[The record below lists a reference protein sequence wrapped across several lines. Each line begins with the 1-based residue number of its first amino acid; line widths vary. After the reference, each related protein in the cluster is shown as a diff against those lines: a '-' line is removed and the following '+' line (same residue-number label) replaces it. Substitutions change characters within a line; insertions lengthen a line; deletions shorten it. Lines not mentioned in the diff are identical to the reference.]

1 MTSFFSTKS
10 VKGATDAHD
19 AGTPSADQLR
29 MLGSLRM
36 LKSDG
41 AELIDNTVKLITNM
55 AAKKQDTMV
64 TIDEAGGLRFLSMD
78 EYHNLIAGGIG
89 SSGSQEKETTHHVKL
104 TARSESIKDL
114 EAFNTLI
121 LKDSFRVS
129 PEQIK
134 EHLQRF
140 INTIPKNGE
149 GYYSGEVQI
158 FYYKQLEKNTEKLV
172 GAGTAVL
179 DAILYCSTNDEGK
192 GIFMFNEIKELTTA
206 AVSSNLSKAKAAIL
220 AAVVLVYI
228 QGGLPPSSGVDRRPI
243 PKFVQGLV
251 KTWAKSLV
259 DIGTALSSTDTK
271 KFPEAVFLQLPLKDL
286 PPAVASRCRLNIAG
300 NRAVRYAKF
309 AAPFERAT
317 KKAVLA
323 TMTPVQLA
331 DTLSFNNRIQHAVD
345 IADFLISVDGKEEAL
360 MKMHPLSPNRP
371 TVKNLT
377 AKLTRAILESLSLTG
392 RLSMIAKID
401 DQAIAAFKADD
412 DLYGALEGDIREWS
426 VLSDSEKDFSDLTIA
441 VLKGYYGM

>member
-1 MTSFFSTKS
+1 MASFFSTKS
-10 VKGATDAHD
+10 VKNATDAHD
-19 AGTPSADQLR
+19 TGSTSADQIKTLS
-29 MLGSLRM
+29 SLKM

-41 AELIDNTVKLITNM
+41 AEMDEGKVKLITNM
-55 AAKKQDTMV
+55 AAKRQDTVV
-64 TIDEAGGLRFLSMD
+64 TTDEAGGLKFLTMD
-78 EYHNLIAGGIG
+78 EYHTLIGPG
-89 SSGSQEKETTHHVKL
+89 SVSSSSQEKGKTAHVRL
-104 TARSESIKDL
+104 SSRSESIKDL
-114 EAFNTLI
+114 EDFNTLI

-179 DAILYCSTNDEGK
+179 DAILFCSTTEEGK
-192 GIFMFNEIKELTTA
+192 GIFMFNEVKELTTA
-206 AVSSNLSKAKAAIL
+206 DVSANLSKAKAAIL

-228 QGGLPPSSGVDRRPI
+228 QGGLPPSSGIDKRPI

-251 KTWAKSLV
+251 KQWAKSLV
-259 DIGTALSSTDTK
+259 DIGAALSSTDTK

-286 PPAVASRCRLNIAG
+286 PAAVASRCRLNIAG

-309 AAPFERAT
+309 AAPFERAV
-317 KKAVLA
+317 KKTVLA
-323 TMTPVQLA
+323 TMNPVQLA
-331 DTLSFNNRIQHAVD
+331 DTLSYNARVQHAID

-401 DQAIAAFKADD
+401 DQSIAAFKADD
-412 DLYGALEGDIREWS
+412 DLYGNMEGDVREWG
-426 VLSDSEKDFSDLTIA
+426 VLTDSEKDFSDFTIA